1 MGEGKRRKLMPVDG
15 IDGKDFLGVYRFPLS
30 TNQKGDGV
38 DRQRTRPSVEDE
50 VESSRKNRQFQEIRK
65 MVDSVPD
72 VRLEKVNQLA
82 KAIDDGTYNV
92 SGKKIA
98 DALIQ
103 KHLVDLK
110 A

>member
-1 MGEGKRRKLMPVDG
+1 MPVDG

-30 TNQKGDGV
+30 NNQKGDGV
-38 DRQRTRPSVEDE
+38 YRKRIQPSVAVE
-50 VESSRKNRQFQEIRK
+50 VESSRKNRQFQQIRK
-65 MVDSVPD
+65 MVDAVPD
-72 VRLEKVNQLA
+72 VRLEKVNHLA
-82 KAIDDGTYNV
+82 KAIDAGTYNV
-92 SGKKIA
+92 SGQKVA